1 MRQTATAEMRLDEGK
16 ATSSST
22 AKRATRRIGFEQRQL
37 RSISLRLTRMSRKIT
52 LNNPGIWGM
61 SAEGGLVMNDAVAPT
76 LSSVTADLVPTPGT
90 SADALDRARRAAA
103 VAEITGQQI
112 GFLTRSSIIAAPPP
126 SVASVQAFGSLI
138 NQLRATPLAAER
150 VVRRE
155 FATRLSPDPRV
166 GPTPDAG
173 QAPSSTLGPF
183 LDAFNRPVLIDVFS
197 IPARVAVQRAGAAQ
211 PFLYVELPP
220 PSGIGSTLTL
230 GAGSVWIP
238 APALGPGVP
247 ASGFVGLRIKS
258 GTVSFGTT
266 VPLGVSPIVVPA
278 TATVTIALTLDPA
291 TASTGSGPGADARAA
306 PVSTPDKVT
315 FTFTTSGANL
325 TGADDASLTAFGT
338 TLKLKH
344 QLLPAHYDPVF
355 GRVDFPYAQDRP
367 DFAVAASHST
377 LATFAGQ
384 AVIFGAAWSLPITLA
399 GAGSL
404 GAAAG
409 AGGVAIGL
417 VPGLTVQWTGRDA
430 PADCGACVLLV
441 EPGLLAVGGFTARA
455 PNVAQPIGLSTSSTL
470 RITTPGVFP
479 FRFTSD
485 ATGQESWA
493 FIPLLVATFDQPR
506 TVNNA
511 RARLAGPALIVLQQT
526 STGIALIVEAA
537 ASQAVQGSVQSY
549 AIKNLLL
556 KASDPLTL
564 LVVASLS
571 GATADGG
578 AAVLQFNLRLVLP
591 ILPDPYATNLAFDP
605 RRAIDSGVIGTL
617 TLLLRWQPAQKVV
630 LDLLLPAGAMQT
642 VSVATPAP
650 RPPPAEN
657 DAQALSEM
665 QALFDRAAPGFTAG
679 PTLLDLS
686 TNVSQFGVA
695 FGTATFV
702 GAPAPPAQRNL
713 SIANLLLQGQVDDL
727 RVVTLPAVQWE
738 PVLTPDQTTPFPSP
752 LTYADS
758 GGPIALAAA
767 SVTLVPIAPRPAID
781 ALLAAYEASS
791 PVAARFTLP
800 FGIVA
805 IAELQRSK
813 LPIIPSPTLVEVQ
826 PNFSA
831 AGLRGG
837 DQISIQAARP
847 PLPFGGFSPS
857 LPGAAFQ
864 LHNARAFGLPA
875 AVTVLTP
882 IDDTFNSNFGPATA
896 TPRVPVTRID
906 ISGFGESLFSD
917 WRNPVDAAATISKA
931 RFDVFVG
938 RTAREVVQAF
948 SVLYPYAV
956 RVVRTI
962 TIERQNGA
970 AVVRHDSGWQPVSNG
985 LYLYPKP
992 DLITHPGVVRAAVAV
1007 TNIRDTG
1014 QRHTTPDGSEL
1025 MAVRFDCALT
1035 MENAVLGDGPDG
1047 VPALDQL
1054 GYVQLT
1060 DPPAHGQL
1068 APDQYAELLDAVGPL
1083 GGPIDCT
1090 IDIGGTGQR
1099 MRISTVGVAHSPG
1112 IGGQEFVM
1120 AAWGSPVLPGGGQW
1134 SFVRQ
1139 AAADPAPQAVDRD
1152 QGVPLVRAGA
1162 ATAAPPANSP
1172 YRFADPSDLLH
1183 PDSPHTDYGLL
1194 HATGTQRL
1202 IFPRPKLEAI
1212 GPHAVTS
1219 VRAPVLA
1226 DPFALATATG
1236 PFPRIEAC
1244 IPFPN
1249 ASYSLAIGAGGNFTL
1264 QPAPFEF
1271 TTPVLKRVLREST
1284 TVRSIAYTA
1293 DENNTPSVVT
1303 LEIDTAAA
1311 DPWSVS
1317 ITNLSLATESGS
1329 LGEVTRVV
1337 GTIDSK
1343 PGAPTQLANS
1353 RFVFGPP
1360 LKPVAAL
1367 VSFLEQF
1374 SPLPPLGVA
1383 MTNDLSLQAG
1393 ITFDLPKYLG
1403 QLSPAVKAFLERF
1416 IADLDVKMLSKT
1428 TPMSSSFVMQ
1438 FELTVKIPTPFTI
1451 GVATVVAIGLAK
1463 VQFQMGD
1470 DGNAWTF
1477 QLGCG
1482 IGVEFPVIGFKAL
1495 AYYAQSQFLIT
1506 GDTVFGLGASSLVKG
1521 SIDLE
1526 IVEVGLSIEA
1536 KIALLRVT
1544 CNVSDSSIWGVAQV
1558 TIAVEVSIFFV
1569 IDIEFDVQAE
1579 WTNNF
1584 DGGPCALPDVV

>member
-1 MRQTATAEMRLDEGK
+1 
-16 ATSSST
+16 
-22 AKRATRRIGFEQRQL
+22 
-37 RSISLRLTRMSRKIT
+37 
-52 LNNPGIWGM
+52 
-61 SAEGGLVMNDAVAPT
+61 VNDAVAPI
-76 LSSVTADLVPTPGT
+76 LSSVTADLVPAPGT
-90 SADALDRARRAAA
+90 SADALDSARRAAA

-112 GFLTRSSIIAAPPP
+112 GFLTRNSVIAAPAP
-126 SVASVQAFGSLI
+126 SVASVQAFTSLI
-138 NQLRATPLAAER
+138 SQLRATPLAAER

-183 LDAFNRPVLIDVFS
+183 LDAFNRPVLIDVFG
-197 IPARVAVQRAGAAQ
+197 IPARVSVQRAGAGQ
-211 PFLYVELPP
+211 PFLHVELPP

-238 APALGPGVP
+238 APALAPGVP

-258 GTVSFGTT
+258 GTVSFGSS

-278 TATVTIALTLDPA
+278 AATVIVALTLDPA
-291 TASTGSGPGADARAA
+291 TASPGSGPGADARAA
-306 PVSTPDKVT
+306 LVGTPENVT
-315 FTFTTSGANL
+315 FTFTTSGASL
-325 TGADDASLTAFGT
+325 TGANDASLTAFGT
-338 TLKLKH
+338 TLKLNH
-344 QLLPAHYDPVF
+344 QLLPAHFDPVF
-355 GRVDFPYAQDRP
+355 GRVDFPYAPDRP
-367 DFAVAASHST
+367 DFPVSASHST
-377 LATFAGQ
+377 LATFARQ
-384 AVIFGAAWSLPITLA
+384 TAIFGAAWSLPITLA
-399 GAGSL
+399 AASSL

-441 EPGLLAVGGFTARA
+441 EPGLLTVGGFTARA
-455 PNVAQPIGLSTSSTL
+455 PNVAQPIGLSANSTL
-470 RITTPGVFP
+470 RITTPGAFP

-493 FIPLLVATFDQPR
+493 FIPLLVATFEQPR
-506 TVNNA
+506 TVNDA
-511 RARLAGPALIVLQQT
+511 RARLAGPALIILLQT

-556 KASDPLTL
+556 KASDPLVL

-605 RRAIDSGVIGTL
+605 RQAIDSGVIGTL
-617 TLLLRWQPAQKVV
+617 TMLLRWQPAQKVL

-642 VSVATPAP
+642 VSVATPAA
-650 RPPPAEN
+650 RPSSADN
-657 DAQALSEM
+657 DAQALAEM
-665 QALFDRAAPGFTAG
+665 QALFDRTAPGFTAG

-695 FGTATFV
+695 FGTA
-702 GAPAPPAQRNL
+702 PAPSVGPVPLPATAPNL
-713 SIANLLLQGQVDDL
+713 SIANLLLQGQVNDL

-758 GGPIALAAA
+758 GGPISLAAA
-767 SVTLVPIAPRPAID
+767 SVALVPIAPRPAID
-781 ALLAAYEASS
+781 ALLSAYEAES

-805 IAELQRSK
+805 ISELQRSK
-813 LPIIPSPTLVEVQ
+813 LPIIASPTLAEAQ

-831 AGLRGG
+831 AGLKGG
-837 DQISIQAARP
+837 DQISIQAARSL
-847 PLPFGGFSPS
+847 LPSGGFSPS

-864 LHNARAFGLPA
+864 LHNARAFGLPTV
-875 AVTVLTP
+875 VTVLTP

-896 TPRVPVTRID
+896 TRRVPVTRID
-906 ISGFGESLFSD
+906 ISGFGASLFSD

-962 TIERQNGA
+962 TIERQNSA
-970 AVVRHDSGWQPVSNG
+970 AVVRHDSGWQPVSDG
-985 LYLYPKP
+985 HYLYPEP
-992 DLITHPGVVRAAVAV
+992 DLITHPGIVRAAVAV

-1035 MENAVLGDGPDG
+1035 IENAVLGNGPDG

-1083 GGPIDCT
+1083 GGPINCT

-1112 IGGQEFVM
+1112 IGGPEFVM
-1120 AAWGSPVLPGGGQW
+1120 TAWGSPVLPGGGQW
-1134 SFVRQ
+1134 SFLRQ
-1139 AAADPAPQAVDRD
+1139 AASDPAPQTVDRD
-1152 QGVPLVRAGA
+1152 QGVPLVRAGV
-1162 ATAAPPANSP
+1162 ATAAPPVTSP

-1183 PDSPHTDYGLL
+1183 PDTPGTDYGLL

-1202 IFPRPKLEAI
+1202 LFARPKIEAT

-1219 VRAPVLA
+1219 VRPPLLA
-1226 DPFALATATG
+1226 DPYALATATG
-1236 PFPRIEAC
+1236 PFPRVDAC

-1249 ASYSLAIGAGGNFTL
+1249 PNYSLVIGAGGAFAL
-1264 QPAPFEF
+1264 QPTPFQF
-1271 TTPVLKRVLREST
+1271 TTPVLKRVLRQST

-1303 LEIDTAAA
+1303 IVIDTAAP
-1311 DPWSVS
+1311 DPWSLN
-1317 ITNLSLATESGS
+1317 ITNVSLATESGS
-1329 LGEVTRVV
+1329 LGEVTRIVS
-1337 GTIDSK
+1337 TIDSK
-1343 PGAPTQLANS
+1343 SSAATQLSDA

-1360 LKPVAAL
+1360 LQPVASL
-1367 VSFLEQF
+1367 VSFLEHF
-1374 SPLPPLGVA
+1374 AGLPPPAVA
-1383 MTNDLSLQAG
+1383 MTNDWSLQAG
-1393 ITFDLPKYLG
+1393 VTFDFTKYLS
-1403 QLSPAVKAFLERF
+1403 LLAPPIASFVKQF
-1416 IADLDVKMLSKT
+1416 IEDLDVKMLSKT
-1428 TPMSSSFVMQ
+1428 KPTSSDFIIQ
-1438 FELTVKIPTPFTI
+1438 FELTVKIPTPFTPI
-1451 GVATVVAIGLAK
+1451 VAIGLAK

-1477 QLGCG
+1477 QLGVG
-1482 IGVEFPVIGFKAL
+1482 IGVSFTIGPFEAI

-1506 GDTVFGLGASSLVKG
+1506 GDTVFGLGASSLVKATVDLKVVEA
-1521 SIDLE
+1521 SI
-1526 IVEVGLSIEA
+1526 SIEA
-1536 KIALLRVT
+1536 KIAMLKVT
-1544 CNVSDSSIWGVAQV
+1544 CNVSDSTIWGVAQV
-1558 TIAVEVSIFFV
+1558 TIAIEVSIFFV